1 MKKNIFSLVAIAVI
15 GTSTCMAKATP
26 KPIHN
31 PKPRMEHKAVMP
43 PTTTTVTTTKETV
56 RPNGTRVITTT
67 TTKTIA
73 PAPAKPKTVKPHHPT
88 CHKHH
93 KHHRG
98 TCKDCKKLAKP
109 HLKK

>member
-73 PAPAKPKTVKPHHPT
+73 PAPAKPKTVKPQKPS
-88 CHKHH
+88 CH

>member
-1 MKKNIFSLVAIAVI
+1 MMKNIFSLVAIAVI

-67 TTKTIA
+67 TTKTVNVA
-73 PAPAKPKTVKPHHPT
+73 PSKPAKSKMTS
-88 CHKHH
+88 CH